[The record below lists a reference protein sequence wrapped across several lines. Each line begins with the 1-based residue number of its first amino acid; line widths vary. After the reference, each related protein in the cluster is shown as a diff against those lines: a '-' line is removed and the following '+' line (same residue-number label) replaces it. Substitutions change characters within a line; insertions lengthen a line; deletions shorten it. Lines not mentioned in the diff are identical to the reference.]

1 MGDSVRSLDVLK
13 KQLKD
18 YNKLLENYEQQYI
31 SELKNLAFM
40 IKTQSVE
47 KETDA
52 FKAAKIATKTL
63 QAIHVKK
70 IKTEEEKAI
79 LGLLNSALL
88 AENTAKS

>member
-52 FKAAKIATKTL
+52 FKAAKIATETL
-63 QAIHVKK
+63 QTIHVEK